1 MKPGP
6 ITTLRDIVPLRPLRY
21 VEAIRL
27 AEFQAQ
33 KFLKLSG
40 ITEPSVP
47 ERIIRD
53 LPKLHVA
60 HLSPF
65 PVSGASNWANGR
77 WVIAIKGSEPASR
90 QRFTLAHEFKHILDH
105 RFVHVI
111 YSAFPEADRH
121 QMIEQICDYFA
132 GCLLMPRP
140 WLKRLY
146 FEGLNHVPDL
156 AETFGVS
163 QAAMTVR
170 LYQIGVL
177 DPAPRCAPAGE
188 EWTKQILSDLKDRP
202 IYQRVASYAT

>member
-21 VEAIRL
+21 LEAIRI

-33 KFLKLSG
+33 KFLTLSG

-53 LPKLHVA
+53 LPKLHVTR
-60 HLSPF
+60 LSPF
-65 PVSGASNWANGR
+65 PVSGASNWVNGR
-77 WVIAIKGSEPASR
+77 WLIAIKGSEPASR

-105 RFVHVI
+105 RFVNLI
-111 YSAFPEADRH
+111 YSGFPEADRQH
-121 QMIEQICDYFA
+121 MVEQICDYFA

-140 WLKRLY
+140 WLKRL
-146 FEGLNHVPDL
+146 FFAGLNQITEL
-156 AETFGVS
+156 ADTFGVS

-170 LYQIGVL
+170 LNQIGVL
-177 DPAPRCAPAGE
+177 DPVPRCAPIGDE
-188 EWTKQILSDLKDRP
+188 GTRQILSDLKNRS
-202 IYQRVASYAT
+202 IYQRVSNYAT